1 MRSIRS
7 DRSRAVKLHRQ
18 MWLDMML
25 DLGDD
30 ASPEKRIRYKLDWCR
45 RNFPDEDIA
54 HNCFLCECAEKLY
67 TSSQNCIYCPIDWSP
82 LVAYKGGL
90 HRCYVSYI
98 GGGREG
104 QIFLDAPISE
114 ILELPERETGWKN

>member
-1 MRSIRS
+1 MRSIRG

-54 HNCFLCECAEKLY
+54 HNCFLCECAGKLHVN
-67 TSSQNCIYCPIDWSP
+67 SQNCIYCPIDWSP

-98 GGGREG
+98 GGVREG

-114 ILELPERETGWKN
+114 ILELSERENGWKN

>member
-1 MRSIRS
+1 MRSIRG

-54 HNCFLCECAEKLY
+54 HNCFLCECAGKLHVG
-67 TSSQNCIYCPIDWSP
+67 SQNCIYCPIDWSP

-90 HRCYVSYI
+90 HRCYVSYV

-114 ILELPERETGWKN
+114 ILELPERET

>member
-1 MRSIRS
+1 MKSIRG

-54 HNCFLCECAEKLY
+54 HNCFLCECAGKLLA
-67 TSSQNCIYCPIDWSP
+67 SSQNCIYCPINWSP

-114 ILELPERETGWKN
+114 ILALEES

>member
-1 MRSIRS
+1 MKSIRG

-45 RNFPDEDIA
+45 RNFP
-54 HNCFLCECAEKLY
+54 
-67 TSSQNCIYCPIDWSP
+67 
-82 LVAYKGGL
+82 
-90 HRCYVSYI
+90 R
-98 GGGREG
+98 
-104 QIFLDAPISE
+104 
-114 ILELPERETGWKN
+114 